1 MKLKQISNL
10 HGSKL
15 LNRPS
20 LHAQHLYNS
29 NAAVDSGSRA
39 NGATSLAT
47 GVPKK
52 ERHRRYFGVKTQGNQ
67 L

>member
-1 MKLKQISNL
+1 MKLKQIANL

-20 LHAQHLYNS
+20 LHTQHLYDA

-39 NGATSLAT
+39 AGDTNLASGIPT
-47 GVPKK
+47 K
-52 ERHRRYFGVKTQGNQ
+52 ERHRKYFGIKTQGNQ